1 MSAVSYFVR
10 KYIVKNQLLMFMTS
24 FTIIMKYKVQIKE
37 SEQLLVNK
45 KRRLGKK
52 KHEVLSQVLSKNK
65 EQRILE
71 LGAGVGVI
79 GAYLQRLGVR
89 FFGIEIDHQTVKRAE
104 MAGLNIVQGDF
115 KSAKNSEQKFDS
127 TLVFEV
133 IEHLQELDELF
144 SMVNEK
150 LHINGY

>member
-1 MSAVSYFVR
+1 M
-10 KYIVKNQLLMFMTS
+10 KNQLLMFMTS

-89 FFGIEIDHQTVKRAE
+89 FLG
-104 MAGLNIVQGDF
+104 
-115 KSAKNSEQKFDS
+115 
-127 TLVFEV
+127 
-133 IEHLQELDELF
+133 
-144 SMVNEK
+144 
-150 LHINGY
+150 

>member
-89 FFGIEIDHQTVKRAE
+89 FLG
-104 MAGLNIVQGDF
+104 
-115 KSAKNSEQKFDS
+115 
-127 TLVFEV
+127 
-133 IEHLQELDELF
+133 
-144 SMVNEK
+144 
-150 LHINGY
+150 